1 MRKAERLIAI
11 IALAGLFTAGAAAQ
25 SPGITATPPAGR
37 VRGTGEGALHIFKG
51 IPYARPPVG
60 SLRWKPP
67 QPLPPWQG
75 IRDATEFGAACV
87 QPVSTTPTIYTPATP
102 LPVNEDCLTL
112 NIWAPANARGAPVLL
127 WIHGGSLWTGSGRE
141 SLYDGT
147 HLAERGIIVVTINYR
162 LGALGYLAHPQLSA
176 ESPEGISGNYGLLDQ
191 IEALKWVQKNIGGFG
206 GDPANVTIAGESAG
220 GLSVLYLMTSPAA
233 RGLFAK
239 AIAESSYMISMP
251 SLKESR
257 YGMVSGEQSG
267 AALAAALHAPDIAVL
282 RMMDAQK
289 LNNAAALAGFGP
301 WGIVDGQ
308 ILKEQMVSAFDQGRQ
323 AHVPLLAG
331 FNSGEA
337 RSLRVLVP
345 PVPASAADYE
355 KAIRD
360 RYADLAD
367 EFLHLYPSSRMP
379 ESALATTRDA
389 LYGWTAERVVGRQ
402 AALKVPAYLYLFDHG
417 YPAMDQADLHGF
429 HASELPYVFG
439 TEDRTP
445 PLWPKIP
452 ATSREHALS
461 DAMSDYWASF
471 ARDALPRS
479 AHAQAWAA
487 YGTDGTYMH
496 FAATPELARH
506 LMPGM
511 YRLNEAVVCRRM
523 AEGDQPWNWNAG
535 LAAPKLPAKTAQCDP
550 KSNNSD

>member
-1 MRKAERLIAI
+1 MNLGHRLRAWV
-11 IALAGLFTAGAAAQ
+11 AVAAALVPVASQ
-25 SPGITATPPAGR
+25 AQDVIATAPAGQF
-37 VRGTGEGALHIFKG
+37 RGMRAGTLHVFRG
-51 IPYARPPVG
+51 IPYAQPPLG
-60 SLRWKPP
+60 PLRWKPP
-67 QPLPPWQG
+67 QPLPRAADT
-75 IRDATEFGAACV
+75 RDATQFGPACI
-87 QPVSTTPTIYTPATP
+87 QPVATTANLYAPATP
-102 LPVNEDCLTL
+102 LPMSEDCLSL
-112 NIWAPANARGAPVLL
+112 NIWAPADARGAPVFL

-147 HLAERGIIVVTINYR
+147 RLAERGIVVVTINYR

-176 ESPEGISGNYGLLDQ
+176 ESPQGVSGNYGLLDQ
-191 IEALKWVQKNIGGFG
+191 IEALKWVKRNIGALG

-251 SLKESR
+251 TLKETR
-257 YGMVSGEQSG
+257 HGMVGGEQSG
-267 AALAAALHAPDIAVL
+267 TAVAAALHATGIADL

-308 ILKEQMVSAFDQGRQ
+308 ILKEQMVSAFDQGHQ
-323 AHVPLLAG
+323 AHVPMLAG
-331 FNSGEA
+331 FNMGEA

-355 KAIRD
+355 KTIRD

-367 EFLHLYPSSRMP
+367 AFLRLYPSSQMQ

-389 LYGWTAERVVGRQ
+389 LYGWTAERIIRRQ
-402 AALKVPAYLYLFDHG
+402 AALGLPAYLYLFDHG

-439 TEDRTP
+439 TFEATP

-452 ATSREHALS
+452 ADPQERALS
-461 DAMSDYWASF
+461 DAMISYWSSF
-471 ARDALPRS
+471 ARNAQPHS
-479 AHAQAWAA
+479 ARAPSWAS
-487 YGTDGTYMH
+487 YGPEGAYMH
-496 FAATPELARH
+496 FAHTPMLARH

-511 YRLNEAVVCRRM
+511 YDLNEAVVCRRS
-523 AEGDQPWNWNAG
+523 AEGDLPWHWNAG
-535 LAAPKLPAKTAQCDP
+535 LAAPKLPAKTAQCP
-550 KSNNSD
+550 

>member
-1 MRKAERLIAI
+1 MSSRDHL
-11 IALAGLFTAGAAAQ
+11 LAMVVVVASVVTVAAQ
-25 SPGITATPPAGR
+25 AQTMTAPAGQF
-37 VRGTGEGALHIFKG
+37 RGTQTDQLYVFKG
-51 IPYARPPVG
+51 IPYAQPPVG
-60 SLRWKPP
+60 PLRWKPP
-67 QPLPPWQG
+67 QPLPRWPDV
-75 IRDATEFGAACV
+75 RDATSFGDACV
-87 QPVSTTPTIYTPATP
+87 QPISPVPNIYSAAAP
-102 LPVNEDCLTL
+102 LPMSEDCLTL
-112 NIWAPANARGAPVLL
+112 NIWAPAAARRAPVLL

-176 ESPEGISGNYGLLDQ
+176 ESPQGISGNYGLLDQ
-191 IEALKWVQKNIGGFG
+191 IEALKWVQHNISAFG

-257 YGMVSGEQSG
+257 HGMVSGEQSG
-267 AALAAALHAPDIAVL
+267 VALAAALHASSIADL

-289 LNNAAALAGFGP
+289 LNNAAALGGFGP

-308 ILKEQMVSAFDQGRQ
+308 ILKEQMVSAFDHGNQ

-337 RSLRVLVP
+337 RSLRVLVS
-345 PVPASAADYE
+345 PVPASAAEYE

-367 EFLHLYPSSRMP
+367 EFLRLYPSSQMQ
-379 ESALATTRDA
+379 ESVLATTRDA
-389 LYGWTAERVVGRQ
+389 LYGWTAERVVRRQ
-402 AALKVPAYLYLFDHG
+402 AALGLPGYLYVFDHG

-439 TEDRTP
+439 TFAGIG

-452 ATSREHALS
+452 AMPQERALA
-461 DAMSDYWASF
+461 DAMMDYWASF
-471 ARDALPRS
+471 ARNAEPRS
-479 AHAQAWAA
+479 AHAPTWAS
-487 YGTDGTYMH
+487 YGSDGTYMH
-496 FAATPELARH
+496 FAAAPELARH

-511 YRLNEAVVCRRM
+511 YELNEAVVCRRM
-523 AEGDQPWNWNAG
+523 AEGDLAWNWNAG
-535 LAAPKLPAKTAQCDP
+535 LAAPKLPAKTAQCE
-550 KSNNSD
+550 

>member
-1 MRKAERLIAI
+1 MRKAPPLIAI
-11 IALAGLFTAGAAAQ
+11 VALAGLCTAGAVAQ
-25 SPGITATPPAGR
+25 NAGITARPPAGQ
-37 VRGTGEGALHIFKG
+37 VRGTAEGKLHVFRG
-51 IPYARPPVG
+51 IPYAQPPLG
-60 SLRWKPP
+60 LLRWKPP

-75 IRDATEFGAACV
+75 IRDATEFGPACV
-87 QPVSTTPTIYTPATP
+87 QPVAATANIYSPAAP
-102 LPVNEDCLTL
+102 LPMSEDCLTL
-112 NIWAPANARGAPVLL
+112 NIWAPADARGAPVFL

-147 HLAERGIIVVTINYR
+147 HLAQRGIIVVTINYR

-176 ESPEGISGNYGLLDQ
+176 ESPQGISGNYGLLDQ
-191 IEALKWVQKNIGGFG
+191 IEALKWVQQNIGAFG

-220 GLSVLYLMTSPAA
+220 GLSVLYLMISPAA

-257 YGMVSGEQSG
+257 YGMVSGELSG
-267 AALAAALHAPDIAVL
+267 TALATALHTPNIADL

-301 WGIVDGQ
+301 WGIVDGR
-308 ILKEQMVSAFDQGRQ
+308 ILKEQMVGAFDQGHQ

-345 PVPASAADYE
+345 PLPASAADYE
-355 KAIRD
+355 KAIHD
-360 RYADLAD
+360 RYADLAG
-367 EFLHLYPSSRMP
+367 EFLRLYPSSQMQ
-379 ESALATTRDA
+379 ESALAATRDA
-389 LYGWTAERVVGRQ
+389 LYGWTAQRVVSRQ
-402 AALKVPAYLYLFDHG
+402 AALNIPAYLYLFDHG
-417 YPAMDQADLHGF
+417 YPAMDQADLHAF

-439 TEDRTP
+439 TVDRTP

-452 ATSREHALS
+452 ATPQEQALA
-461 DAMSDYWASF
+461 DAMTDYWASF
-471 ARDALPRS
+471 ARDARPRS
-479 AHAQAWAA
+479 AHAQSWAP
-487 YGTDGTYMH
+487 YGSDGTYLH
-496 FAATPELARH
+496 LAATPELARH

-511 YRLNEAVVCRRM
+511 YSLNEAVVCRRM

-535 LAAPKLPAKTAQCDP
+535 LAAPKLPAKAGCD
-550 KSNNSD
+550 